1 MASFEY
7 EALDARGRVRKGVVT
22 AETARLARRELR
34 QGRLVPIKLEPTS
47 RARDAALSWA
57 ARVFAPRI
65 GAADIMLMTRQLA
78 TMIGAAAPIE
88 EAVHAIALQTE
99 SKALQNVLF
108 DVRAAVSEG
117 TKLSEALARHS
128 RAFSSLY
135 VSLVGAG
142 ETSGALGSILERLAD
157 HLEKTSLMR
166 AKVTAAL
173 VYPLALAAVAA
184 FVVLMLLIF
193 VVPKVVEQ
201 FDSLGQDLP
210 LLTRALI
217 SLSAAIKN
225 YGLIALLAFVGLA
238 FFARREL
245 TKPTVRHRV
254 DGFILILPVVGRVVR
269 QHQVAR
275 LARTLGTLFSAQV
288 PALDA
293 LTAAKATLTNAVL
306 ADGMTKVIAA
316 VREGAGLSAALRQTR
331 VFPPIVAYMVAS
343 GENSGRLDVMLD
355 KSADQLEREFESVTA
370 LAVGLLEPGIIV
382 CMGGIVALIIM
393 AILMP
398 IFQLNSLALM

>member
-34 QGRLVPIKLEPTS
+34 QGRLVPIKLGPTS

-117 TKLSEALARHS
+117 TKLSEALARHP

-254 DGFILILPVVGRVVR
+254 DGFILMLPVVGRVVR

-288 PALDA
+288 PA
-293 LTAAKATLTNAVL
+293 TTAVL